1 MEERIINP
9 NESLDIIQQMI
20 YKTQK
25 SYSNDSFYFIFWG
38 WLVLITAL
46 MHFVLMQWIPEKAG
60 LIWSLMIVGGIVS
73 IIYSSKQNKIQK
85 VKTHLDTYI
94 HYLWIA
100 LGLSMVVV
108 LAMSV
113 KLEIH
118 TYPVII
124 LLYGIGTFVS
134 GGLLSFKPLIIG
146 GCICFLLS
154 IIAFLVSFQIQ
165 LLLIAIAMLVSYIIP
180 GHLLKGKFKS

>member
-1 MEERIINP
+1 MNDKSINP
-9 NESLDIIQQMI
+9 NESLEIIQQMI

-25 SYSNDSFYFIFWG
+25 NYSNDSFYFIFWG

-46 MHFVLMQWIPEKAG
+46 AHFVLLQWIPEKAG
-60 LIWSLMIVGGIVS
+60 LVWSLMIVGGIVS
-73 IIYSSKQNKIQK
+73 TLYGAKQNKIQK

-100 LGLSMVVV
+100 LGLAMVVV
-108 LAMSV
+108 LAMSP
-113 KLEIH
+113 KLEMH

-134 GGLLSFKPLIIG
+134 GGLLNFKPLIIG
-146 GCICFLLS
+146 GCICFILS
-154 IIAFLVSFQIQ
+154 IIAFMVSFQIQ
-165 LLLIAIAMLVSYIIP
+165 LLLIASAMLVSYIIP
-180 GHLLKGKFKS
+180 GHLLKGKFKN